1 MKVGD
6 LVRFTNRSHT
16 LYHKYCKD
24 VGLITE
30 IDHIAKYNR
39 GSRQEHL
46 GAKVT
51 VQFTE
56 LDKPSVVTEFSL
68 QVI

>member
-6 LVRFTNRSHT
+6 LVKFTNRSHS
-16 LYHKYCKD
+16 LYPKYSKG

-39 GSRQEHL
+39 GSRQEYL

-51 VQFTE
+51 VQFSG

>member
-6 LVRFTNRSHT
+6 LVKFTNRSHS
-16 LYHKYCKD
+16 LYHKYSKG

-30 IDHIAKYNR
+30 IDHTANYKRMSRHKY
-39 GSRQEHL
+39 L

-51 VQFTE
+51 VQFPE
-56 LDKPSVVTEFSL
+56 LDNPSVVTEYSL
-68 QVI
+68 EVI

>member
-6 LVRFTNRSHT
+6 LVKFTNRNHS
-16 LYHKYCKD
+16 LYRKYSKG

-39 GSRQEHL
+39 GSRQEYL

-51 VQFTE
+51 VQFPE

>member
-6 LVRFTNRSHT
+6 LVRFTNHNHS
-16 LYHKYCKD
+16 LNWKYSGRT
-24 VGLITE
+24 GLITD
-30 IDHIAKYNR
+30 IDHLAKYNR
-39 GSRQEHL
+39 GSRREYL

-51 VQFTE
+51 VQFSG
-56 LDKPSVVTEFSL
+56 LDKPSVVTEYSL

>member
-6 LVRFTNRSHT
+6 LVKFTNRNHS
-16 LYHKYCKD
+16 LYRKYSKG
-24 VGLITE
+24 VGLVTE
-30 IDHIAKYNR
+30 IDHIAKHNR
-39 GSRQEHL
+39 GSRQEYL

-51 VQFTE
+51 VQFSG
-56 LDKPSVVTEFSL
+56 LDKPSVVTEYSL

>member
-6 LVRFTNRSHT
+6 LVKFTNRSHT
-16 LYHKYCKD
+16 LYVQYSKG
-24 VGLITE
+24 VGLVTA
-30 IDHIAKYNR
+30 IDHLAKYNR

-51 VQFTE
+51 VQFPT
-56 LDKPSVVTEFSL
+56 LDEPSVVTEFSL

>member
-6 LVRFTNRSHT
+6 LVKFTNRSHS
-16 LYHKYCKD
+16 LYHKYSKG

-39 GSRQEHL
+39 GSRQEYL

-51 VQFTE
+51 VQFPE
-56 LDKPSVVTEFSL
+56 LDKPSVVTEYSL

>member
-6 LVRFTNRSHT
+6 LVKFTNRSHS
-16 LYHKYCKD
+16 LYLKYSKG

-30 IDHIAKYNR
+30 IDHTANYKRMSRHKY
-39 GSRQEHL
+39 L

-51 VQFTE
+51 VQFPE
-56 LDKPSVVTEFSL
+56 LDNPSVVTEYSL